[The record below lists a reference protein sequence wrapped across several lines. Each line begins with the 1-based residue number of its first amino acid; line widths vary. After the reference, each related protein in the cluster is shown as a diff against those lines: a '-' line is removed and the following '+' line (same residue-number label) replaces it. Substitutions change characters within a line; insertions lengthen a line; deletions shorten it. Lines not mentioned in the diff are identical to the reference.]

1 MPVEQGIES
10 LTQQSLLGEL
20 YDDEF
25 LNECYD
31 QMLAGLVHE
40 SMDALLENM
49 NERQLASSV
58 PEWRSF
64 VDYCMIHPIRHL
76 VHQDPITK
84 RAYEKPRGYAG
95 DAILLDYIYNVE
107 EGHHPPSDLPELS
120 RKLLEYSRQTDAC
133 KGVCARATRIGK
145 LVDQV
150 VSERHRPNVLSVAAG
165 HMREAGRSTALK
177 QNKIGRWIALDSDAK
192 SLQETRRC
200 YSTYGVETVAA
211 SVRRM
216 LSGRLALGEF
226 DLIYST
232 GLYDYLQQPLG
243 RRLTRKL
250 FEMLRPGGRLLIANF
265 LAGIPSR
272 GYMDSFMDW
281 ILIYRDD
288 NQMRDLAT
296 DIEPDRIAS
305 ATLSKDPHG
314 HIVFLL
320 LERS

>member
-1 MPVEQGIES
+1 MSPEQAVANP
-10 LTQQSLLGEL
+10 TQQSLLGEV

-25 LNECYD
+25 LSECYE
-31 QMLAGLVHE
+31 QMLAGNVYD
-40 SMDALLENM
+40 SMNALLKNM
-49 NERQLASSV
+49 NDRQLASSV
-58 PEWRSF
+58 PEWKGF
-64 VDYCMIHPIRHL
+64 VDYCMIHPICRL
-76 VHQDPITK
+76 VHQDPITR

-95 DAILLDYIYNVE
+95 DAVLLDYIYDVE
-107 EGHHPPSDLPELS
+107 EGHRPPGDLSELS
-120 RKLLEYSRQTDAC
+120 RELLDYSRQTDAC
-133 KGVCARATRIGK
+133 KGVRARAIRIGR

-150 VSERHRPNVLSVAAG
+150 VSERCKPDVLSVAAG
-165 HMREAGRSTALK
+165 HMREAGRSEALK
-177 QNKIGRWIALDSDAK
+177 QNRIGRWIALDSDAK

-200 YSTYGVETVAA
+200 YSLYGVETVAA

-216 LSGRLALGEF
+216 LSGRLALGDF

-250 FEMLRPGGRLLIANF
+250 FEMLRPGGRLLVANF

-281 ILIYRDD
+281 ILIYRDH
-288 NQMRDLAT
+288 NQMRDLTA
-296 DIEPDRIAS
+296 DIDPDEIAD
-305 ATLSKDPHG
+305 ATLSEDPHG

-320 LERS
+320 LERR